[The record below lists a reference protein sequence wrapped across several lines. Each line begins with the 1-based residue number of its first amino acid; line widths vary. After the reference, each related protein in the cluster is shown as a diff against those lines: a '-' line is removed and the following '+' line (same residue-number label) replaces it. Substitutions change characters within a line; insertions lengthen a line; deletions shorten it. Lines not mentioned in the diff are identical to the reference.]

1 MKEYVELYLA
11 IWDRAVEDDI
21 NKVVKILYA
30 IGIDEAYDLFR
41 LKLVMA
47 KQKMIKKEDKKLDEF
62 KKELLKSCRVKTKA
76 IEQRIKELVYEEE
89 QDWPN
94 NGNYKSRDEQYNQI
108 LGRLEQEIEE
118 YAAEKMEKEWEK
130 ISKEV

>member
-1 MKEYVELYLA
+1 ML
-11 IWDRAVEDDI
+11 
-21 NKVVKILYA
+21 
-30 IGIDEAYDLFR
+30 R

-47 KQKMIKKEDKKLDEF
+47 KQKMINKEDKKLDKF

-76 IEQRIKELVYEEE
+76 IEQRVKELVYEEA

-108 LGRLEQEIEE
+108 LGRLEEEIEE
-118 YAAEKMEKEWEK
+118 YA
-130 ISKEV
+130 ISKNGERMGEKLVRGYKLCIV

>member
-62 KKELLKSCRVKTKA
+62 KKELLKRGA
-76 IEQRIKELVYEEE
+76 I
-89 QDWPN
+89 
-94 NGNYKSRDEQYNQI
+94 
-108 LGRLEQEIEE
+108 
-118 YAAEKMEKEWEK
+118 
-130 ISKEV
+130 